1 MPLFGTGL
9 FHSVWP
15 LGDSI
20 FHFILLSS
28 IPWNS
33 YPMQTPFT
41 WRKTLDSCLSYYKQ
55 NCHECSSTDFCLKTY
70 VFVSLQEMSKKNA
83 VAGLH
88 GNCRACFIRNRC
100 ANIFIVTLPL
110 DITASDW
117 GQLRVWLLAGIWY
130 CHRALAVLG
139 STEWNST
146 VVSAGI
152 FLTVVTDFFSHAC
165 LFVISF
171 TEMLAQSFP
180 PF

>member
-9 FHSVWP
+9 SHSVWP

-20 FHFILLSS
+20 FHFTLLSS
-28 IPWNS
+28 ILWYS

-41 WRKTLDSCLSYYKQ
+41 WGKTPDSCLGYYKQ
-55 NCHECSSTDFCLKTY
+55 NCHKYSSTGFCLKTY
-70 VFVSLQEMSKKNA
+70 VFISLQQMSKNA

-88 GNCRACFIRNRC
+88 GNCMARRRRNRC
-100 ANIFIVTLPL
+100 ANIFTVTLPL

-117 GQLRVWLLAGIWY
+117 ELRVLAGIWY
-130 CHRALAVLG
+130 CHRALAVLV
-139 STEWNST
+139 SLKWNST

-152 FLTVVTDFFSHAC
+152 FLMLGTDFSHAC

-171 TEMLAQSFP
+171 TKMLAQSFP